1 MTQEQINTLKNEIVS
16 LNKQVDILNSE
27 DFADTVPEIE
37 TAKTAIK
44 NYITKAQAEIDKF
57 EAEHAPKTVKIEGIE
72 GLEELLKN
80 PIVKQILELFLNG
93 LKNLSKQCLL
103 QKIQKSRVYTTLD
116 FFYIIHINN
125 VVDTI
130 GD

>member
-44 NYITKAQAEIDKF
+44 NYIDKAQAEIDKF

-93 LKNLSKQCLL
+93 LKNLNK
-103 QKIQKSRVYTTLD
+103 
-116 FFYIIHINN
+116 
-125 VVDTI
+125 
-130 GD
+130 

>member
-16 LNKQVDILNSE
+16 LNKQVDILNSG

-44 NYITKAQAEIDKF
+44 NYIAKAQAEIDKF
-57 EAEHAPKTVKIEGIE
+57 EAEHAPKPVKIEGLE

-93 LKNLSKQCLL
+93 LKNLSK
-103 QKIQKSRVYTTLD
+103 
-116 FFYIIHINN
+116 
-125 VVDTI
+125 
-130 GD
+130 

>member
-44 NYITKAQAEIDKF
+44 NYIAKAQAEIDKF
-57 EAEHAPKTVKIEGIE
+57 EAEHAPKAVKIEGIE

-93 LKNLSKQCLL
+93 LKNLSK
-103 QKIQKSRVYTTLD
+103 
-116 FFYIIHINN
+116 
-125 VVDTI
+125 
-130 GD
+130 

>member
-44 NYITKAQAEIDKF
+44 NYIAKAQAEID
-57 EAEHAPKTVKIEGIE
+57 EL

-93 LKNLSKQCLL
+93 LKNLSK
-103 QKIQKSRVYTTLD
+103 
-116 FFYIIHINN
+116 
-125 VVDTI
+125 
-130 GD
+130 

>member
-1 MTQEQINTLKNEIVS
+1 MTQEQITTLKNEIVS
-16 LNKQVDILNSE
+16 LNKQVDILNSA

-44 NYITKAQAEIDKF
+44 NYIQKAQAEIDKF

-93 LKNLSKQCLL
+93 LKNLNKQQSDTKKSKVQGLHN
-103 QKIQKSRVYTTLD
+103 SG
-116 FFYIIHINN
+116 FFLYYSYQRCC
-125 VVDTI
+125 
-130 GD
+130 